1 MKAQIKWR
9 GNGQRKRTKKGMKK
23 VWKGEGKVK
32 GIEKERGGREKG
44 KVRIRWDRK
53 RNGMKSF
60 PFPFAHLISCK
71 APLFFCLDLKK
82 N

>member
-1 MKAQIKWR
+1 MGR
-9 GNGQRKRTKKGMKK
+9 E
-23 VWKGEGKVK
+23 GERYWEG
-32 GIEKERGGREKG
+32 EERREKG